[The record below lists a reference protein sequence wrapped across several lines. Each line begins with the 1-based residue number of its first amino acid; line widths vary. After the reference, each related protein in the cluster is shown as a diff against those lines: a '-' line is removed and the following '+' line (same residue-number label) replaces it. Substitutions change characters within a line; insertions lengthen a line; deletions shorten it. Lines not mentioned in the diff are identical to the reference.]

1 MDRYLYAFAFLSSV
15 LLLTSSTSLA
25 AENAQGRVDPQEG
38 RVKRLE
44 RQTEALILQ
53 VAQLEARIAE
63 LEKRLL
69 ASTPA
74 KEPRENSTT
83 QQKKTGEVDSQLTE
97 VERRLAETVAKLS
110 PAGDG
115 PDLIESR
122 IDGDFEGWSGETIFK
137 LDNGQIWQQVTY
149 SYTYRYAFRPK
160 VFIIKVHGAYKMI
173 VEGISQSIFVRRL
186 K

>member
-1 MDRYLYAFAFLSSV
+1 MDRHLHAFSYLSFV
-15 LLLTSSTSLA
+15 LLLTGSTSPA
-25 AENAQGRVDPQEG
+25 AENTQGKVDPGGG
-38 RVKRLE
+38 RVKKLE
-44 RQTEALILQ
+44 RQVEALILQ
-53 VAQLEARIAE
+53 VARLEARIAE

-74 KEPRENSTT
+74 GEPREGSTT
-83 QQKKTGEVDSQLTE
+83 QQKTAGDVYSQLTE
-97 VERRLAETVAKLS
+97 VERQLAETVAKLA
-110 PAGDG
+110 PAGGG

-122 IDGDFEGWSGETIFK
+122 IDGNFEGWSGETIFK
-137 LDNGQIWQQVTY
+137 LENGQIWQQVTY

-160 VFIIKVHGAYKMI
+160 VLIIKVHGAYKMV